1 MPTSEEERESLSLSY
16 QMWVILI
23 KSSHSLHDVKSVCRW
38 WWWDQYLVNLRLP
51 VICIPSSLI
60 SNESIRFCSVED
72 TQTVVVVVMKILWW
86 CTGTVCYA
94 VTFVWRQREECITFK
109 LVYLRLVSWRDSLF
123 FSLWLHHSFNH
134 QSYSLSL
141 SISLSKHS
149 TAEGLTFLEWKEEES
164 GEIQL
169 QAGGIKETPEEEGVE
184 KKKAISL
191 WNEGTEGRSEQKK
204 ET

>member
-109 LVYLRLVSWRDSLF
+109 LVYLRLVSWRDSL
-123 FSLWLHHSFNH
+123 SSFLFDCITH
-134 QSYSLSL
+134 LT
-141 SISLSKHS
+141 ISLIPSLFQFHS
-149 TAEGLTFLEWKEEES
+149 LNIRRLKDWLFLN
-164 GEIQL
+164 
-169 QAGGIKETPEEEGVE
+169 E
-184 KKKAISL
+184 KKKKVGKYSYRQG
-191 WNEGTEGRSEQKK
+191 E
-204 ET
+204 